1 VNTQRLRAEA
11 IEQLMRMTDDEA
23 LVARLSTTTSPAT
36 ALGRLPGEIFKD
48 LVPGCPLLALQ
59 HAGPP
64 VVASWRS
71 YYSPIKG
78 SLYSTLLFLRSLD
91 SRDLG
96 DIDVYQELIDR
107 RQSLEGD
114 ASGPMLEP

>member
-11 IEQLMRMTDDEA
+11 LEQLMRMTSDEA

-36 ALGRLPGEIFKD
+36 ALGRLPADIFKD

-59 HAGPP
+59 HSGPP
-64 VVASWRS
+64 IAPSWRS
-71 YYSPIKG
+71 HYKPVKG
-78 SLYSTLLFLRSLD
+78 SLYATLLFLRSLD

-96 DIDVYQELIDR
+96 DINAYQELINR
-107 RQSLEGD
+107 RQILEGD
-114 ASGPMLEP
+114 TSGPMLEP